1 MTEKKEMLILL
12 AEDDLNLGLVTQ
24 DLLKAEGYQ
33 VHLCRDGKDGLHKF
47 NENNYSLCLLD
58 VMMPKKD
65 GFSLAED
72 IRKINPSVPIIFLT
86 AREMPEDKI
95 RGFRAGADDYIT
107 KPFEPQ
113 EFLLRI
119 KALLKRAKGHVI
131 SAEDSNKLKIGTYTF
146 DTANFELSSNQSKRT
161 LTRKEAEILKI
172 IASKKGQLVEREL
185 MTNLIWGD
193 DNYFVGRSMDVFISK
208 LRKYFSE
215 DHNIRIINVHGV
227 GFKLEDTS
235 ED

>member
-1 MTEKKEMLILL
+1 MTIKNETLILL

-24 DLLKAEGYQ
+24 DMLRSEGYQ
-33 VHLCRDGKDGLHKF
+33 VHLCRDGKDGLQKF
-47 NENNYSLCLLD
+47 NENEYSLCLLD
-58 VMMPKKD
+58 IMMPKKD

-119 KALLKRAKGHVI
+119 KALLKRTKGND
-131 SAEDSNKLKIGTYTF
+131 SSLAESTRLKIGTYWF
-146 DTANFELSSNQSKRT
+146 DTANFELTSQLSRRT

-172 IASKKGQLVEREL
+172 LASKKGQLVEREL

-215 DHNIRIINVHGV
+215 DPNIKIINVHGV
-227 GFKLEDTS
+227 GFKLE
-235 ED
+235 ELPEE